1 MYTSRTTAIA
11 AGIFYLI
18 THVTSVAAVLLYAPT
33 LANAT
38 AGDTNTVLV
47 GTLLDVVLAIAV
59 VGTSIA
65 VYPVVRRVS
74 EGFALGYVA
83 LRTLE
88 ASVILVGAVML
99 ATAMMLRE
107 NPASA
112 ALIEAYKLTFIVGP
126 GFICGVNTVV
136 LAWVLLRSQ
145 LVPRFIPVLGLIG
158 GPLVLLVNVAK
169 VFGTAD
175 QIPGL
180 GITVVPIFA
189 WEISLAIYLIARGF
203 RSTTLAQREDARE
216 ELVRS

>member
-1 MYTSRTTAIA
+1 MYSSRTTAIA

-33 LANAT
+33 LADAT

-65 VYPVVRRVS
+65 VYPVLRRVS

-112 ALIEAYKLTFIVGP
+112 ALIEAYTLTFIVGP

-203 RSTTLAQREDARE
+203 RATTLAQREDARE

>member
-1 MYTSRTTAIA
+1 MYSSRTTAIA

-33 LANAT
+33 LADAT

-203 RSTTLAQREDARE
+203 RATTLAQREDARE